1 VSTNSAPNF
10 TPSQET
16 LDLLELNKSKLSY
29 MADNVPPY
37 IDYYH
42 HDGDDE
48 YDKGFRAGWLA
59 RSKCER
65 SQCF

>member
-1 VSTNSAPNF
+1 
-10 TPSQET
+10 

-65 SQCF
+65 KQCF